1 MAQSIYLSVSNYI
14 FSKNV
19 LVLKII
25 SECIFG
31 HLLCFTNLGDVIKRR
46 ANLKH
51 LFQESCT
58 SFIFHGRKKL
68 RGAHLTSRSLSISL
82 SLSFSY
88 SLLSLSLSLS
98 FTFHFECQSQ
108 SPLFYFLSNSLFSLI
123 MLLLSTF
130 FSVSSFC
137 VVPEL

>member
-31 HLLCFTNLGDVIKRR
+31 HFLRFTNLGDVIKRG

-51 LFQESCT
+51 LFEESCT

-68 RGAHLTSRSLSISL
+68 RGAHLTS
-82 SLSFSY
+82 
-88 SLLSLSLSLS
+88 LSLSLSLS
-98 FTFHFECQSQ
+98 I
-108 SPLFYFLSNSLFSLI
+108 SLF
-123 MLLLSTF
+123 LLLSSLSLF
-130 FSVSSFC
+130 LFLSLFILNVSLNLLYSIF
-137 VVPEL
+137 